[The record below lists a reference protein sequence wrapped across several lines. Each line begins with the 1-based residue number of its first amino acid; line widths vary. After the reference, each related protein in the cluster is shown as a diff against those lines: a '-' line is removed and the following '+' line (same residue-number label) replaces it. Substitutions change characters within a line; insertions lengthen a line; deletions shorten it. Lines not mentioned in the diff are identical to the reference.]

1 MERFNLR
8 ALILGLIVGAL
19 ILGAYPPVSIAD
31 EEPPAKGE
39 DTEGAE
45 EEPKTISWVKG
56 WAAGQAKAK
65 EDGKLIFLYFGR
77 YTPT

>member
-19 ILGAYPPVSIAD
+19 IVGAYLPMSFAD

-39 DTEGAE
+39 DTAGE
-45 EEPKTISWVKG
+45 EEPKTIEWVKG

-77 YTPT
+77 YAPT